1 VAVRFRGNGYLQ
13 SVGARSQLVTLG

>member
-13 SVGARSQLVTLG
+13 SVGNRSQLVTLG